1 MSGNQPLSSK
11 PPMLNGDALHR
22 LLCLLRDEP
31 NSTEW
36 AKGES

>member
-1 MSGNQPLSSK
+1 
-11 PPMLNGDALHR
+11 MLNGDDLHR

-36 AKGES
+36 AKGECW